1 MTYLISDITIINYI
15 LFLLIII
22 QSILGIGILVLGT
35 PILLFFNLGLPEALS
50 ILLPISILTSFFNI
64 LKFAI
69 FNNPKNLKD
78 NYFTSI
84 FLDKKIKINFY
95 LICLPSLFLG
105 LILLKLFENFV
116 NFKIVVSMLI
126 ILSLSIKIKF
136 EKKIQYLSDLK
147 NKFIFLII
155 GIVHGL
161 TNSGGTILS
170 LFLSTLNKSFKNESR
185 INITYFYLLLALV
198 QYGIFLILFNFY
210 LKLNWLITVIL
221 FTIVGSIF
229 GNILIKFI
237 NENLL
242 KKTIEIMALIAA
254 IVLLYNGIFI

>member
-35 PILLFFNLGLPEALS
+35 PILLF
-50 ILLPISILTSFFNI
+50 LTWVSLKREYFASYIYTYKFFNI

-78 NYFTSI
+78 NYFANI
-84 FLDKKIKINFY
+84 FLEKKIKINFY

-136 EKKIQYLSDLK
+136 KKKIQYLSDLK

-170 LFLSTLNKSFKNESR
+170 LF
-185 INITYFYLLLALV
+185 YLL
-198 QYGIFLILFNFY
+198 
-210 LKLNWLITVIL
+210 
-221 FTIVGSIF
+221 
-229 GNILIKFI
+229 
-237 NENLL
+237 
-242 KKTIEIMALIAA
+242 
-254 IVLLYNGIFI
+254 